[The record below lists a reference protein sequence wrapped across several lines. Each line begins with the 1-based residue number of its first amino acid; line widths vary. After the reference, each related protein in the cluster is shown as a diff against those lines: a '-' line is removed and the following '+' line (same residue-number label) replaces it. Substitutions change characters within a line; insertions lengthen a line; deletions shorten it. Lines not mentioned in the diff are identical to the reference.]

1 MEIQR
6 RPGVRSARS
15 ESTIPDRDRR
25 FRSEAEIGHDR
36 PESPVTLLR
45 NDRSRSPGIRGHD
58 PPESPVTIDRNPRS
72 RWSGIRTS
80 RHAGRKRPSR
90 EQGWTL
96 CKPWE
101 IYDETPCL
109 FSPCRVIRC
118 SPEEASLVG
127 HCIESIEHR
136 RCWRGER
143 PFDPQASG
151 WSWWRPGLDRACV
164 LLLPQAARSSAPAHP
179 GFRGSAESG
188 ESSFP
193 ARLSNDLTRRASH
206 RA

>member
-72 RWSGIRTS
+72 RWSGIRNLENS
-80 RHAGRKRPSR
+80 RDYVFATAGVPV
-90 EQGWTL
+90 
-96 CKPWE
+96 
-101 IYDETPCL
+101 DL
-109 FSPCRVIRC
+109 FSP
-118 SPEEASLVG
+118 A
-127 HCIESIEHR
+127 
-136 RCWRGER
+136 
-143 PFDPQASG
+143 
-151 WSWWRPGLDRACV
+151 
-164 LLLPQAARSSAPAHP
+164 
-179 GFRGSAESG
+179 
-188 ESSFP
+188 
-193 ARLSNDLTRRASH
+193 
-206 RA
+206 